1 MVMKKRIFLISHGRL
16 AEGMANALGMLV
28 GDIGE
33 LQTFGLMPGEAP
45 ETIAFAIEQVI
56 LQNPEDRVCVVADLL
71 CGSVSNAATRLVQY
85 PNVRM
90 FNGMNLA
97 FVTSL
102 SFAGAE
108 VSDEEL
114 EEMLAEARGGL
125 SMVKPVDLAE
135 TADEDDI
142 L

>member
-45 ETIAFAIEQVI
+45 ETIASAIEQ
-56 LQNPEDRVCVVADLL
+56 DRVFVVADLL

>member
-56 LQNPEDRVCVVADLL
+56 LQNPEDRVFVVADLL
-71 CGSVSNAATRLVQY
+71 CGL
-85 PNVRM
+85 
-90 FNGMNLA
+90 G
-97 FVTSL
+97 
-102 SFAGAE
+102 E
-108 VSDEEL
+108 V
-114 EEMLAEARGGL
+114 GL
-125 SMVKPVDLAE
+125 KKQLQKESTKKQLQK
-135 TADEDDI
+135 I
-142 L
+142 NK